1 MTINVKFTLPDP
13 DQIFVSFHVNPAV
26 DKGQK
31 DGRKDKNR
39 DKNSGG
45 KEIRPGERRRII
57 ISVIRRIRQVDG
69 NDLFFVTEDFS
80 GEVEVGQGGEGRN
93 VDVFG
98 LDDGREA
105 GAPECLDGSD
115 REGQRPCD
123 RNQDPSFKAKS
134 KVEYVL
140 IFELS
145 EQIISKL

>member
-1 MTINVKFTLPDP
+1 MTIKVKFPLPDP
-13 DQIFVSFHVNPAV
+13 DQIFVSLHVDPAV

-31 DGRKDKNR
+31 DGRKDKDR

-45 KEIRPGERRRII
+45 KEIGSGEWGRII
-57 ISVIRRIRQVDG
+57 FSVIRRIRQVDG
-69 NDLFFVTEDFS
+69 NDPFFVTEDFS
-80 GEVEVGQGGEGRN
+80 GEVEVGQGGKGRN

-123 RNQDPSFKAKS
+123 RDQDPSFKAKN
-134 KVEYVL
+134 KIDNIL
-140 IFELS
+140 
-145 EQIISKL
+145 